1 MAQIR
6 MKDTNIGSR
15 IDPAL
20 YGFRRGRMTMAETR
34 IYNRCPRPW
43 GFWKRRM
50 RFFDWKDFARK
61 LQINSTCID
70 QSLGTLVRT
79 GSGSPFFSAF
89 ITASSYVFRFD
100 ASFRSHTSYLH
111 IVCPPNWPQSKLAQ
125 PNVQQEH
132 SQVLSFHLVV
142 HCGPEWIRNPLQQLA
157 GGDG

>member
-6 MKDTNIGSR
+6 MKDTDIGSR

-89 ITASSYVFRFD
+89 ITASSYVFPCATTRSSSEENATHPSGGAAQSALMR
-100 ASFRSHTSYLH
+100 ASGLILLTC
-111 IVCPPNWPQSKLAQ
+111 I
-125 PNVQQEH
+125 
-132 SQVLSFHLVV
+132 
-142 HCGPEWIRNPLQQLA
+142 
-157 GGDG
+157 